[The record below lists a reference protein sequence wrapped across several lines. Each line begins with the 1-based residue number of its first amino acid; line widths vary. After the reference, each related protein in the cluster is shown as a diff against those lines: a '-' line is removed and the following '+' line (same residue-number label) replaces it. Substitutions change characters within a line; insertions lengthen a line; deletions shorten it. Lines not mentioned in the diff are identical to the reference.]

1 MKAVKTQ
8 HVLPEH
14 LLKEIQ
20 KYVQGETIYIPKQK
34 SSYQKW
40 GSRSGGRKMI
50 EERNARIKEAF
61 KNGCRIDRLAED
73 YFLSPETIKKIVYSK

>member
-20 KYVQGETIYIPKQK
+20 KYVQGKTIYIPKQK

-73 YFLSPETIKKIVYSK
+73 YFLSSETIKKIVYSK